1 SSTPQPTVAP
11 TVKPPSAGRSGGPS
25 GVPSAGGPF
34 DGGFIGSSIGLYG
47 TAARGPWV
55 VSGRAAMR
63 WDGSGWLAYRL
74 PSRAGAV
81 GGEGADVWT
90 VSGPPVPGEPAAA
103 RWNGSAWQAVGVP
116 ELGVARG
123 AASPRARL
131 ADVAVL
137 GPDDVWAV
145 GGVSWLVR
153 GKYDAEGE
161 PLERSRPVALHWD
174 GGAWHCR
181 WGPLGTTFT
190 QAEPDGA
197 GGMWVLDATGARLLR
212 HAGGHWTS
220 AEIDGVVAALAWRP
234 GTREVYAAGS
244 VAGEG
249 DLTGAALWR
258 HG

>member
-1 SSTPQPTVAP
+1 
-11 TVKPPSAGRSGGPS
+11 
-25 GVPSAGGPF
+25 
-34 DGGFIGSSIGLYG
+34 
-47 TAARGPWV
+47 
-55 VSGRAAMR
+55 MR